1 MKYLCVHSDDI
12 GGAYDIA
19 ENFCNKC
26 RNLTEDPEIM
36 YKIQTYNQ
44 PGGRVMRK
52 SYLTTIKIGA

>member
-1 MKYLCVHSDDI
+1 MKYLCIHLDDI

-26 RNLTEDPEIM
+26 KGLAEDPEIM
-36 YKIQTYNQ
+36 YKIQSYNQ
-44 PGGRVMRK
+44 PEGRIIRR